1 MINFLVTPHQAI
13 QSYTSRHERQIMV
26 DTERRERIRGRVTN
40 NKRSMKG
47 NVEEGEMMKRG
58 KGE

>member
-1 MINFLVTPHQAI
+1 MKD
-13 QSYTSRHERQIMV
+13 RQIAV
-26 DTERRERIRGRVTN
+26 DTERRERERMRGRVTN

-47 NVEEGEMMKRG
+47 NVEKGEMMKRG